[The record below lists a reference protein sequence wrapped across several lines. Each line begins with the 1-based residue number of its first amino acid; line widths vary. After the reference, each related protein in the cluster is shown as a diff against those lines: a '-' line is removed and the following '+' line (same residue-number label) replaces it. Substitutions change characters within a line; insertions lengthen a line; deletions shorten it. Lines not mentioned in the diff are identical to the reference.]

1 LAKFGLMVSRS
12 ALALFLFTAVSVTS
26 LAEDLSKYRAF
37 QFGTDLPT
45 VAEGIGAS
53 ASQAKLIHSRPA
65 LVQELEWRPQSLGS
79 SPKVESAQKVVF
91 SFYNGTLFRISVKYD
106 RYETEG
112 LTTEDFVEAISAMY
126 GPPAK
131 LPAPVT
137 PAKESYGDQ
146 EEAVA
151 RWEDPQYRF
160 DLLRASYGPT
170 YTLIGNLKSL
180 EVPVQAANVEAT
192 RLDNLEAPQR
202 EAARAAKEQD
212 AKAATLEKARIVNK
226 AKFRP

>member
-1 LAKFGLMVSRS
+1 MTKYGSILLRS
-12 ALALFLFTAVSVTS
+12 ALAPLLFTVAS
-26 LAEDLSKYRAF
+26 LAAEDLSKYRDF
-37 QFGTDLPT
+37 QLGADLPT
-45 VAEGIGAS
+45 VSKLIGAGP
-53 ASQAKLIHSRPA
+53 SQVKVIHSRPA
-65 LVQELEWRPQSLGS
+65 LVQDLEWRPQSLGS
-79 SPKVESAQKVVF
+79 SPKGEAAQEVVF

-131 LPAPVT
+131 LPAPVKA
-137 PAKESYGDQ
+137 AKESYSDQ

-160 DLLRASYGPT
+160 DLLRGSYGPT
-170 YTLIGNLKSL
+170 YTLVGNLKSL
-180 EVPVQAANVEAT
+180 EVLVQAANVEAT
-192 RLDNLEAPQR
+192 RLDDLEAPQR

-212 AKAATLEKARIVNK
+212 AKAATLDKARMVNK

>member
-1 LAKFGLMVSRS
+1 MTKYGSILLRS
-12 ALALFLFTAVSVTS
+12 ALAPLLFSVAS
-26 LAEDLSKYRAF
+26 LAADDLSKYRDF
-37 QFGTDLPT
+37 QLGADLPT
-45 VAEGIGAS
+45 VAKLMGAS
-53 ASQAKLIHSRPA
+53 PSQAKVIHSRPA
-65 LVQELEWRPQSLGS
+65 LVQDLEWRPQSLGS
-79 SPKVESAQKVVF
+79 SPKAESAQEVVF

-131 LPAPVT
+131 LPAPVK
-137 PAKESYGDQ
+137 PAKESYGNQ

-160 DLLRASYGPT
+160 DLLRGSYGPT
-170 YTLIGNLKSL
+170 YTLVGNLKNL

-192 RLDNLEAPQR
+192 RLDDLEAPQR

-212 AKAATLEKARIVNK
+212 AKAARLEKTRIVNK